1 MSIEV
6 QKSFREGSGT
16 GTLYLVGTPIGNL
29 EDMTFRAVRTL
40 KEADIIAAEDTR
52 QTRKLLTHFEISG
65 RLVSY
70 HEHNKEPSGKEL
82 VRLMEEGMSVAL
94 VSDAGMPAISDPG
107 ADLAASAIAA
117 GIPVVPVPGASAA
130 LSALVM
136 AGLPTERF
144 LFVGFLPREK
154 KKLRDELVALSGVP
168 ATLIVYES
176 PHRITKTLNAMAE
189 LWGERPAALVREL
202 TKRHEEAARGT
213 LAELAAYLA
222 EHPPLGEYV
231 LVIGGAAAGSGKR
244 TTAGTDTAGGVE
256 HAAGEGGFWQGGE
269 AVLWWQAMSL
279 QQHLAHYEAAGE
291 ERKAA
296 LKRVATDRG
305 VPKREVYNALLT
317 EQESKYR

>member
-1 MSIEV
+1 LSIEV
-6 QKSFREGSGT
+6 QKSFRDGADT

-52 QTRKLLTHFEISG
+52 QTRKLLTHYEISG

-70 HEHNKEPSGKEL
+70 HEHNKEASGKEL
-82 VRLMEEGMSVAL
+82 VRLMEEGLSIAL

-130 LSALVM
+130 ISALVI
-136 AGLPTERF
+136 AGLSTDRF

-176 PHRITKTLNAMAE
+176 PHRIIKTLTAMAE

-213 LAELAAYLA
+213 LGELAAYLE

-231 LVIGGAAAGSGKR
+231 LVISGAVPGSGKR
-244 TTAGTDTAGGVE
+244 ITAGTMAPRDTE
-256 HAAGEGGFWQGGE
+256 HVAGEGSFWQGGE
-269 AVLWWQAMSL
+269 SALWWQAMTL
-279 QQHLAHYEAAGE
+279 QEHLAHYEAAGE

-317 EQESKYR
+317 EQE